1 MTVNA
6 PVNVLAAGHLR
17 DLAHDLLTA
26 AGVPDDTAVAVA
38 DSLVEADLAGHG
50 SGWCGRP

>member
-1 MTVNA
+1 MNA
-6 PVNVLAAGHLR
+6 PVNVLAAGRLR
-17 DLAHDLLTA
+17 DLAHDLTA